1 MPNLSFDSL
10 RKFFSFLDKE
20 RVWMGLDKNARDH
33 LPLITSTMSVAA
45 TVAKRIMP
53 LFDRVLVQRAVAE
66 TKTKGGLLIPETAQK
81 SPLEATVVAAGPGAR
96 NATTGETIPMSVAV
110 GDRVLMPEWGS
121 NKLELDG
128 QEFHVIRETDIV
140 AKLSD

>member
-1 MPNLSFDSL
+1 
-10 RKFFSFLDKE
+10 
-20 RVWMGLDKNARDH
+20 MG
-33 LPLITSTMSVAA
+33 MSVAA

-121 NKLELDG
+121 NKLEMTGRSSTSSGRPTSSPSSLTSPLISL
-128 QEFHVIRETDIV
+128 FPTY
-140 AKLSD
+140 L